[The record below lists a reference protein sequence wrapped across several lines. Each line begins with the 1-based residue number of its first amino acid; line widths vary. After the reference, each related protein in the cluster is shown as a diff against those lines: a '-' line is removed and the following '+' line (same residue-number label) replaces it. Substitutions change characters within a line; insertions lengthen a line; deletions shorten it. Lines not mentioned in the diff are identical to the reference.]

1 MLAWAAPTIQQ
12 CLSPLV
18 QFAHKLISTVGL
30 SFLVKLRSQQS
41 SQRYLI
47 KLVPPGFWVTTKV
60 ECCYFSPHNATT
72 HLEFHL
78 LASWLA
84 KVAKFANYV
93 ILDQSYCACALA
105 ELVRNDE
112 MARASSLT
120 HWLGCLAR
128 TISDEGSDG
137 SHSSVTIMIRLSEAG
152 RGDTP
157 FNGNISSP
165 VIARWAS
172 RMT

>member
-1 MLAWAAPTIQQ
+1 MVEKNGRNLDRSMFACAAPTIQQ

-112 MARASSLT
+112 MARASSLPSPG
-120 HWLGCLAR
+120 LPVGLLYR
-128 TISDEGSDG
+128 TRDAMA
-137 SHSSVTIMIRLSEAG
+137 VTRQ
-152 RGDTP
+152 
-157 FNGNISSP
+157 
-165 VIARWAS
+165 S
-172 RMT
+172 R